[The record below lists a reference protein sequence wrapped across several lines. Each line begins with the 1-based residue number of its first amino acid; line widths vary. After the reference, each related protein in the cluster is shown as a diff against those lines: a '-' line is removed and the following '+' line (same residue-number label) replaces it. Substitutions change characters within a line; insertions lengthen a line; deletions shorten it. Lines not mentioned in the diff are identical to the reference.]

1 MAKFGL
7 GRGLGALIP
16 DMDGNKS
23 NTDADHSVLGASAP
37 AAPASDGGILSIP
50 VSRMSPNVDQPR
62 KRFDDGSIAELAAS
76 IRRHG
81 IIQPLVVEAD
91 GHGAYRIIAGE
102 RRWRAAAVA
111 GLAEVPAIVKEYGRE
126 KRLEVALVENV
137 QREDLNPIDE
147 AEAYRQLMEATG
159 LTQDQVAERVGK
171 SRPTVAN
178 ALRLLGLPPDAMEAL
193 RAGAISAGHARAL
206 LAVVNPADMRA
217 LLARTVEEG
226 ISVREAEA
234 LAGAFN
240 KGGRTADSKSVRPKP
255 AGQEGR
261 QRLDPDLAS
270 IEQNLIGTLGTK
282 VSIKGDSSRGSIMIE
297 YFSMDDLDR
306 VYGIITGNLI

>member
-1 MAKFGL
+1 VAKFGL
-7 GRGLGALIP
+7 GKGLGALIP
-16 DMDGNKS
+16 DMDESKGE
-23 NTDADHSVLGASAP
+23 TDANASDSGASGAF
-37 AAPASDGGILSIP
+37 ASSGGILSIP
-50 VSRMSPNVDQPR
+50 VSRISPNADQPR

-76 IRRHG
+76 IKRHG
-81 IIQPLVVEAD
+81 IIQPLVVESD
-91 GHGAYRIIAGE
+91 GNGAYRIIAGE
-102 RRWRAAAVA
+102 RRWRAATVA

-193 RAGAISAGHARAL
+193 RTGAISAGHARAL
-206 LAVVNPADMRA
+206 LSVVNPTDMRA
-217 LLARTVEEG
+217 LLARTVDEG

-234 LAGAFN
+234 LASAFN
-240 KGGRTADSKSVRPKP
+240 KGGRTSDSGTVRPKP
-255 AGQEGR
+255 AGHEGP
-261 QRLDPDLAS
+261 QKLDPDLAS
-270 IEQNLIGTLGTK
+270 IEQNLIGALGTK
-282 VSIKGDSSRGSIMIE
+282 VSIKGDASHGSISIE

-306 VYGIITGNLI
+306 VYGIITGNVT

>member
-1 MAKFGL
+1 
-7 GRGLGALIP
+7 
-16 DMDGNKS
+16 MDDNRV
-23 NTDADHSVLGASAP
+23 DADSGAAAP
-37 AAPASDGGILSIP
+37 AAIGAPAAGGALAAAASIVSIP
-50 VSRMSPNVDQPR
+50 VSRMSPNADQPR

-76 IRRHG
+76 IKRHG

-91 GHGAYRIIAGE
+91 GAGAYRIIAGE
-102 RRWRAAAVA
+102 RRWRAASVA

-178 ALRLLGLPPDAMEAL
+178 ALRLLGLPPEAMEAL
-193 RAGAISAGHARAL
+193 RTGVISAGHARAL
-206 LAVVNPADMRA
+206 LSVINPADMRA
-217 LLARTVEEG
+217 LLARAVDDG
-226 ISVREAEA
+226 ISVLEAEA
-234 LAGAFN
+234 LAGVFN
-240 KGGRTADSKSVRPKP
+240 KGGRTADPKAVRQKA
-255 AGQEGR
+255 AGHESR
-261 QRLDPDLAS
+261 QRLEADLAS
-270 IEQNLIGTLGTK
+270 IEQKLIGALGTK
-282 VSIKGDSSRGSIMIE
+282 VSIKGDSRRGSITIE

-306 VYGIITGNLI
+306 VYGIIAGDVS

>member
-1 MAKFGL
+1 M
-7 GRGLGALIP
+7 IP
-16 DMDGNKS
+16 DMDDNRV
-23 NTDADHSVLGASAP
+23 DADSGAAAP
-37 AAPASDGGILSIP
+37 AAIGAPAAGGALAAAASIVSIP
-50 VSRMSPNVDQPR
+50 VSRMSPNADQPR

-76 IRRHG
+76 IKRHG

-91 GHGAYRIIAGE
+91 GAGAYRIIAGE
-102 RRWRAAAVA
+102 RRWRAASVA
-111 GLAEVPAIVKEYGRE
+111 GLDEVPAIVKEYGRE

-178 ALRLLGLPPDAMEAL
+178 ALRLLGLPPEAMEAL
-193 RAGAISAGHARAL
+193 RTGVISAGHARAL
-206 LAVVNPADMRA
+206 LSVVNPADMRA
-217 LLARTVEEG
+217 LLARAVDDG

-234 LAGAFN
+234 LAGVFN
-240 KGGRTADSKSVRPKP
+240 KGGRTADPKAVRQKA
-255 AGQEGR
+255 AGHGSR
-261 QRLDPDLAS
+261 QQLEPDLAS
-270 IEQNLIGTLGTK
+270 IEQKLIGALGTK
-282 VSIKGDSSRGSIMIE
+282 VSIKGDSRRGSITIE

-306 VYGIITGNLI
+306 VYGIIAGDKP